1 MPINKRYPIKELLKA
16 SVNFPVPPRK
26 ALMFEY
32 VMLSGVNDSDKDAY
46 DLGNLLATA
55 GMVGDAE
62 SSYRRALELDATN
75 EAARFNLALL
85 EHESGRLDDAVV
97 DYSMVVEARPAHA
110 WAHYLLG
117 SIHDSRNRRRQA
129 VAAYAE
135 AFALDR
141 QLLYPDVNPHIIDNR
156 YVTEALLRSREV
168 RRHPQAPRAYADA
181 ARIEALLLQ
190 QVRIDP
196 LATEEGASQNR
207 RKGADE
213 RVLDED
219 ALADVPEI
227 NQLEDGGKRNE
238 KKRKRRR

>member
-1 MPINKRYPIKELLKA
+1 VTRTK
-16 SVNFPVPPRK
+16 SH
-26 ALMFEY
+26 
-32 VMLSGVNDSDKDAY
+32 GDS
-46 DLGNLLATA
+46 
-55 GMVGDAE
+55 
-62 SSYRRALELDATN
+62 SSD
-75 EAARFNLALL
+75 
-85 EHESGRLDDAVV
+85 G
-97 DYSMVVEARPAHA
+97 
-110 WAHYLLG
+110 
-117 SIHDSRNRRRQA
+117 
-129 VAAYAE
+129 
-135 AFALDR
+135 
-141 QLLYPDVNPHIIDNR
+141 
-156 YVTEALLRSREV
+156 
-168 RRHPQAPRAYADA
+168 ADA